1 MVSYT
6 LSKMHNRTESKNS
19 GHPRVLPC
27 KRRKR
32 QLAMQFWDELSFS
45 LYNADTL
52 QNSFNKKAQCSL
64 GTYLTSQ
71 YCCLFLKVQ
80 TFLRVFYLV
89 GWWYSF
95 RLSFVLVGS
104 RWYWLWCIGWLLWA
118 RACWMEVET
127 ASRDSK
133 LLAYRIFAAESAKQK
148 RTKKLKRTS
157 NFCSCRE
164 SWTAILLLTDRM
176 TKEFTLP

>member
-1 MVSYT
+1 M
-6 LSKMHNRTESKNS
+6 
-19 GHPRVLPC
+19 
-27 KRRKR
+27 
-32 QLAMQFWDELSFS
+32 SFS

-52 QNSFNKKAQCSL
+52 QNSFNKKPNVLL
-64 GTYLTSQ
+64 GAIVNIAVPIS
-71 YCCLFLKVQ
+71 KVQ
-80 TFLRVFYLV
+80 TFLRFFYLV

-95 RLSFVLVGS
+95 RLLEGSFVLGGS

-133 LLAYRIFAAESAKQK
+133 LLAYRIFAAESAKQR

-157 NFCSCRE
+157 NFCSWE
-164 SWTAILLLTDRM
+164 KAGLLFFSLLTEWQKSLLYPREGSLD
-176 TKEFTLP
+176 

>member
-1 MVSYT
+1 
-6 LSKMHNRTESKNS
+6 
-19 GHPRVLPC
+19 
-27 KRRKR
+27 
-32 QLAMQFWDELSFS
+32 MQFWDELSSS

-52 QNSFNKKAQCSL
+52 QNSFNKKPNVLL
-64 GTYLTSQ
+64 GAIVNIAVPIS
-71 YCCLFLKVQ
+71 KVQ

-95 RLSFVLVGS
+95 RLLEGSFVLGGS

-133 LLAYRIFAAESAKQK
+133 LLAYRIFAAESAKQ
-148 RTKKLKRTS
+148 RTKKLKRTL
-157 NFCSCRE
+157 NFCSC
-164 SWTAILLLTDRM
+164 SLKKAGLLFFLLTEWQ
-176 TKEFTLP
+176 KSFTLEGSLD